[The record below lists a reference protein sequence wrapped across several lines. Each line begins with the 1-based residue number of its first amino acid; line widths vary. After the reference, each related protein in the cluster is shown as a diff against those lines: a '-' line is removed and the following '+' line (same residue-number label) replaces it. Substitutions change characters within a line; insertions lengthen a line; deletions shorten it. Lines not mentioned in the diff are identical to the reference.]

1 LSPDLATALRTETPL
16 APAGLRERVA
26 LTAATPPPPR
36 RTFHARR
43 ALLLAAPAAAAASLV
58 VAVVVGL
65 IGASTP
71 SAPVAEPSAPPAV
84 VAEPPL
90 ALAPH
95 PTPRVPAPAQ
105 LRAAVPP
112 TTERSASVNGQ
123 QELSPAFP
131 ATAPAPSSTRAQ
143 NVNATLRLLVDD
155 TNDLSGTTQRA
166 LRTTRQLGGYVV
178 AVDYGTPDASEG
190 SATLRL
196 RIPVS
201 RLQAAIVRFSGF
213 GQILAQQTQITDVQQ
228 RLDNLTRQIRRAKG
242 NKARIAAL
250 RRERARISRRAAY
263 ATVAL
268 DLTTHEPEKTAA
280 PPSRLD
286 RAVSDAAGVLTT
298 ELAIGAYALIV
309 ASPLLILLAAAFAGS
324 RVYRRYADQRLL
336 ERA

>member
-1 LSPDLATALRTETPL
+1 MSHDLATALRTETPL
-16 APAGLRERVA
+16 APACLRERVA
-26 LTAATPPPPR
+26 LTAATPPAPR
-36 RTFHARR
+36 RPFPARR

-71 SAPVAEPSAPPAV
+71 SAPVAERSAPPAV
-84 VAEPPL
+84 VAEPP
-90 ALAPH
+90 PH
-95 PTPRVPAPAQ
+95 PTPAQLAPRAAPKAPAP
-105 LRAAVPP
+105 VG
-112 TTERSASVNGQ
+112 SVNTQ
-123 QELSPAFP
+123 QELARALGP
-131 ATAPAPSSTRAQ
+131 TGPAPSTKRAQ

-201 RLQAAIVRFSGF
+201 RLQAAIVHFSSF

-228 RLDNLTRQIRRAKG
+228 RLDDLTRQIRRAKG
-242 NKARIAAL
+242 NKGRIAAL

>member
-1 LSPDLATALRTETPL
+1 
-16 APAGLRERVA
+16 
-26 LTAATPPPPR
+26 
-36 RTFHARR
+36 
-43 ALLLAAPAAAAASLV
+43 LLLAAPAAAAASLV
-58 VAVVVGL
+58 AAVVVGL

-84 VAEPPL
+84 VADPP
-90 ALAPH
+90 PH
-95 PTPRVPAPAQ
+95 PTPAQPVPRPARKAKAPA
-105 LRAAVPP
+105 L
-112 TTERSASVNGQ
+112 SVNRK
-123 QELSPAFP
+123 QEPSRAFP
-131 ATAPAPSSTRAQ
+131 ATAPAPSTRRAQ

-155 TNDLSGTTQRA
+155 NNDLSGTTQRA

-213 GQILAQQTQITDVQQ
+213 GRILAQQTQITDVQQ
-228 RLDNLTRQIRRAKG
+228 RLDDLTRQIRRAKG

-268 DLTTHEPEKTAA
+268 DLTTHEPETKAA

-286 RAVSDAAGVLTT
+286 RALSDAAGVLTT

-309 ASPLLILLAAAFAGS
+309 ASPLLILLAAAYAGN
-324 RVYRRYADQRLL
+324 RAYRRYADQRLL

>member
-1 LSPDLATALRTETPL
+1 LSPNLATALRRETPL

-71 SAPVAEPSAPPAV
+71 SAPVAERSAPPAV
-84 VAEPPL
+84 VAEPPPHPNPSQ
-90 ALAPH
+90 LAPG
-95 PTPRVPAPAQ
+95 PAPKARRAPAPA
-105 LRAAVPP
+105 LSTNTR
-112 TTERSASVNGQ
+112 
-123 QELSPAFP
+123 QELSRPGEFR
-131 ATAPAPSSTRAQ
+131 ATAPAPSTTRAQ

-155 TNDLSGTTQRA
+155 NNDLSGTTQRA

-213 GQILAQQTQITDVQQ
+213 GQILAQQTQITDAQQ
-228 RLDNLTRQIRRAKG
+228 RLDDLTRQIRRAKG
-242 NKARIAAL
+242 NKGRIAAL

-268 DLTTHEPEKTAA
+268 DLTTHEPEKKAA

-286 RAVSDAAGVLTT
+286 RAVSDAAGVLTS

-309 ASPLLILLAAAFAGS
+309 ASPLLILLAAAYAGS

>member
-16 APAGLRERVA
+16 APPALREQVA
-26 LTAATPPPPR
+26 LIAATPPPPR
-36 RTFHARR
+36 GTFRARR

-58 VAVVVGL
+58 AAVVVGL

-84 VAEPPL
+84 VAEPP
-90 ALAPH
+90 PH
-95 PTPRVPAPAQ
+95 PTPAQPVP
-105 LRAAVPP
+105 RAA
-112 TTERSASVNGQ
+112 RKVNTK
-123 QELSPAFP
+123 QELSRAFP
-131 ATAPAPSSTRAQ
+131 ATAPAPSTTRAQ

-213 GQILAQQTQITDVQQ
+213 GRILAQQAQITDVQQ
-228 RLDNLTRQIRRAKG
+228 RLDDLTRQIRRAKG

-268 DLTTHEPEKTAA
+268 DLTTHEPEKKAA

-309 ASPLLILLAAAFAGS
+309 AGPLLILLAAAFAGS

>member
-1 LSPDLATALRTETPL
+1 LSPDLATALRTETPH
-16 APAGLRERVA
+16 APPALRERVA
-26 LTAATPPPPR
+26 LIVTTTPPPR
-36 RTFHARR
+36 RSFHVRR

-71 SAPVAEPSAPPAV
+71 SAPVAEPSAPQAV
-84 VAEPPL
+84 VAEPP
-90 ALAPH
+90 PH
-95 PTPRVPAPAQ
+95 PTPAQLAPGVDQPAERAPAPTLSVDTRQARSRPGNFRATVPAPS
-105 LRAAVPP
+105 
-112 TTERSASVNGQ
+112 T
-123 QELSPAFP
+123 
-131 ATAPAPSSTRAQ
+131 TRAQ

-155 TNDLSGTTQRA
+155 NNDLSGTTQRA

-190 SATLRL
+190 LATLRL

-213 GQILAQQTQITDVQQ
+213 GRILAQQTQITDVQQ
-228 RLDNLTRQIRRAKG
+228 RLDDLTRQIRRAKG

-268 DLTTHEPEKTAA
+268 DLTTHEPEKKAA

-286 RAVSDAAGVLTT
+286 RAVSDATGVLTT

>member
-1 LSPDLATALRTETPL
+1 MSPDLATALRAETPL

-43 ALLLAAPAAAAASLV
+43 AALLLAAPAAAAASLV

-71 SAPVAEPSAPPAV
+71 SAPVAERSAPAAV
-84 VAEPPL
+84 VAEPP
-90 ALAPH
+90 PH
-95 PTPRVPAPAQ
+95 PTPSQLAPRTTPKARRAPAPAPSTNT
-105 LRAAVPP
+105 R
-112 TTERSASVNGQ
+112 
-123 QELSPAFP
+123 QELSRPGEFR
-131 ATAPAPSSTRAQ
+131 ATAPAPSATRAQ

-228 RLDNLTRQIRRAKG
+228 RLDGLTRQIRRAKG
-242 NKARIAAL
+242 NKAQIAAL

-268 DLTTHEPEKTAA
+268 DLTTREPEKTAA

>member
-1 LSPDLATALRTETPL
+1 LSLDVATALRTETPL
-16 APAGLRERVA
+16 APPALRERVA
-26 LTAATPPPPR
+26 LIAATPPPPR

-43 ALLLAAPAAAAASLV
+43 ALLLAAPAAAAASVV

-65 IGASTP
+65 IGSSSP
-71 SAPVAEPSAPPAV
+71 SAPVAERSAPPPV
-84 VAEPPL
+84 VAGPPPYPTP
-90 ALAPH
+90 AQLAPR
-95 PTPRVPAPAQ
+95 PAPKARRAPAPA
-105 LRAAVPP
+105 LSTNTR
-112 TTERSASVNGQ
+112 
-123 QELSPAFP
+123 QELSRPEDLR
-131 ATAPAPSSTRAQ
+131 ATAPAPSTTRAQ

-155 TNDLSGTTQRA
+155 NNDLSGTTQRA

-228 RLDNLTRQIRRAKG
+228 RLDDLTRQIRRAKG

-268 DLTTHEPEKTAA
+268 DLTTHEPEKIAA

-286 RAVSDAAGVLTT
+286 RAVSDATGVLTT

-309 ASPLLILLAAAFAGS
+309 ASPLLILLAVAFAGS

>member
-1 LSPDLATALRTETPL
+1 LSPDLAAALRTETPL
-16 APAGLRERVA
+16 APPALREQVA
-26 LTAATPPPPR
+26 LIAATPPPPR
-36 RTFHARR
+36 RTFRARR

-58 VAVVVGL
+58 AAVVVGL

-84 VAEPPL
+84 VAEPP
-90 ALAPH
+90 PH
-95 PTPRVPAPAQ
+95 PTPAQPVP
-105 LRAAVPP
+105 RAARKAKAPGLSGN
-112 TTERSASVNGQ
+112 RK
-123 QELSPAFP
+123 QELSRAFP
-131 ATAPAPSSTRAQ
+131 ATAPAPSTTRAQ

-213 GQILAQQTQITDVQQ
+213 GRILAQQAQITDVQQ
-228 RLDNLTRQIRRAKG
+228 RLDDLTRQIRRAKG

-268 DLTTHEPEKTAA
+268 DLTTHKPEKKAA

-286 RAVSDAAGVLTT
+286 RALSDAAGVLTT

-309 ASPLLILLAAAFAGS
+309 ASPLLILLAAAYAGS
-324 RVYRRYADQRLL
+324 RAYRRYADQRLL